1 MNEQEAAFW
10 IMIGAVVLVITFMI
24 VGSILRL

>member
-1 MNEQEAAFW
+1 MKEQEAAFW
-10 IMIGAVVLVITFMI
+10 VMIGAVVLVITFMI